1 MDVNFSYNVWKSRDI
16 TLLSKVP
23 IAKAMIFPVV
33 MHRCESWTIKKAE
46 HWRTDAFELQCLR
59 RFLRV
64 TWTARSN
71 QLILKEINFEYSL
84 ERIILKLQLQ
94 YSGHLTQRA
103 DSLEETPMLAK
114 IEGKKE
120 KGTTK
125 DEMVRFHPWLNGHE
139 FEPTPGDSEGQ
150 GSLACCS
157 SWGCKKLD
165 STYWLNNSNI
175 YANIHLKN

>member
-1 MDVNFSYNVWKSRDI
+1 M
-16 TLLSKVP
+16 
-23 IAKAMIFPVV
+23 
-33 MHRCESWTIKKAE
+33 
-46 HWRTDAFELQCLR
+46 
-59 RFLRV
+59 RV

-125 DEMVRFHPWLNGHE
+125 DEMVGFHP
-139 FEPTPGDSEGQ
+139 
-150 GSLACCS
+150 
-157 SWGCKKLD
+157 
-165 STYWLNNSNI
+165 
-175 YANIHLKN
+175 